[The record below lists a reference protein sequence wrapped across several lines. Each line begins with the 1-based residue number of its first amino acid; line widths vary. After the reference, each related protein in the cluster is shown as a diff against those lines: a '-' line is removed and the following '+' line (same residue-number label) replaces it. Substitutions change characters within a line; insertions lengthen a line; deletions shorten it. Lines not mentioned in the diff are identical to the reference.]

1 MSWSLRSLKSTHAP
15 NSSPRSDRSEK
26 SMSNKT
32 NNNLSWKTEMGQQ
45 LKRKFVPPTKSDRNG
60 LNSGAV
66 GSNGGGFNPGRSV
79 KQHLLKKVIRKKT
92 NKKP

>member
-1 MSWSLRSLKSTHAP
+1 MANIFASEGKNYDWEKDPKDRTGG
-15 NSSPRSDRSEK
+15 SDRKLSIEK
-26 SMSNKT
+26 QNAG
-32 NNNLSWKTEMGQQ
+32 GQQ

-79 KQHLLKKVIRKKT
+79 
-92 NKKP
+92 